1 MKITYPWHASEALRC
16 GKLLNCEKCPK
27 EKKERRKE
35 RKKERKRERERKE
48 RKNPNSIL
56 PILSERKLRKK
67 YACIKQI
74 ELQKRILS
82 DILAVC

>member
-1 MKITYPWHASEALRC
+1 LTP
-16 GKLLNCEKCPK
+16 
-27 EKKERRKE
+27 RKE
-35 RKKERKRERERKE
+35 ERWKERKRERERKE

>member
-35 RKKERKRERERKE
+35 RKKERKREREGEKEKKKE
-48 RKNPNSIL
+48 RKKWTNEWKNQVQLTQS
-56 PILSERKLRKK
+56 RH
-67 YACIKQI
+67 
-74 ELQKRILS
+74 
-82 DILAVC
+82 

>member
-35 RKKERKRERERKE
+35 RKKERKREREGEKEKKKE
-48 RKNPNSIL
+48 RK
-56 PILSERKLRKK
+56 K
-67 YACIKQI
+67 
-74 ELQKRILS
+74 
-82 DILAVC
+82 

>member
-1 MKITYPWHASEALRC
+1 MWCYKFSISP
-16 GKLLNCEKCPK
+16 KCTN
-27 EKKERRKE
+27 EERKE
-35 RKKERKRERERKE
+35 GGKEGRKKERKRERERKE